1 MRFLRTKRSRSVAV
15 GLTAVLGVNASFL
28 APAIGQRM
36 QDYEAQTAGYKAKYG
51 HWDVIN
57 LPSSMRISA
66 VHAALLQD
74 GKILITAGSGNNA
87 TTFAAGQFSTLL
99 YDPQTRTGKEI
110 ATPTDMFCGGQA
122 FLPDGRLLIAGGTQ
136 DYEVLAQDAKR
147 AGGVVTIS
155 NYDRTGSG
163 HLLGNHTEIVGSNG
177 KKYLTDASVVLAP
190 AKLVPGKTRAT
201 RAGRLVPGQA
211 TVWAWA
217 EKNGDDSAYT
227 APGTPMT
234 FTVAGLDAATTS
246 KLTLTTA
253 RLTVT
258 KHNFEGSAY
267 SYLFDPVGE
276 RYQRVSDL
284 TVKRWYPTLTT
295 LSDGSVLAVSGL
307 DGIGQLVTPTHTAE
321 QFNTST
327 DQWTALPSLT
337 ERFPTYPSL
346 FQTSVPDRLFYSGS
360 NTGYGATDVLNHHPS
375 GFWNL
380 KTNAFT
386 PVPGLR
392 SADMTDSSGSAWLGP
407 VQDQRMVIVGG
418 GTPGE
423 TLQSTER
430 IDTIDLDSAAPS
442 WSPVAD
448 LPHPTRYPL
457 LVNLPDDSLFITG
470 GASAYRSE
478 NKTSNHDAEILD
490 PSTLRLSRVASPHVA
505 RSYHS
510 EALLLPDGRVLT
522 MGSNPLYSDA
532 GNTKKASFEQRLELY
547 TPAYLY
553 HGARPVISAAPS
565 TGLRR
570 WHPVGRHAAGRRH
583 RQGAAD
589 PAERGDP
596 CRQPGPA
603 QHRGE
608 LHRRQ
613 HRPEPDAAQ
622 FAVDHAGRLLHAVP
636 GEQAGRASIARWIRI
651 S

>member
-15 GLTAVLGVNASFL
+15 GLAAVMGVNASFL
-28 APAIGQRM
+28 APAIGQRV
-36 QDYEAQTAGYKAKYG
+36 QDFQEQTAGYKAKYG

-57 LPSSMRISA
+57 LPSSLRISA

-74 GKILITAGSGNNA
+74 GKILITAGSGNDA

-99 YDPQTRTGKEI
+99 YDPQTRTGKQI

-136 DYEVLAQDAKR
+136 DYEVLAANAKK

-155 NYDRTGSG
+155 NYDRSGAG
-163 HLLGNHTEIVGSNG
+163 HLLGNHTEIIGSNG
-177 KKYLTDASVVLAP
+177 KKYLSDADTVLAP
-190 AKLVPGKTRAT
+190 ARLVPGRTKAT

-227 APGTPMT
+227 ADTPMS
-234 FTVAGLDAATTS
+234 FTVAGLDPATAS
-246 KLTLTTA
+246 KLTLTTG
-253 RLTVT
+253 RMTVT

-267 SYLFDPVGE
+267 SYLFDPAAE

-307 DGIGQLVTPTHTAE
+307 DGIGQLVPAAHTAE
-321 QFNTST
+321 QFNAST
-327 DQWTALPSLT
+327 GRWTALPGLT

-346 FQTSVPDRLFYSGS
+346 FQTAVPNRLFYSGS
-360 NTGYGATDVLNHHPS
+360 NTGYGATDLLNHHPS
-375 GFWNL
+375 GFWDL

-392 SADMTDSSGSAWLGP
+392 AANLTDSSGSAWLGP

-418 GTPGE
+418 GLPGE
-423 TLQSTER
+423 TIQSTDR
-430 IDTIDLDSAAPS
+430 IDAIDLDSATPR

-457 LVNLPDDSLFITG
+457 LVNLPDDTLFITG
-470 GASAYRSE
+470 GAAAYRSE
-478 NKTSNHDAEILD
+478 NKTSNHDADILD
-490 PSTLRLSRVASPHVA
+490 PTTLRLSRVASPQVA

-532 GNTKKASFEQRLELY
+532 ANTKKAPFEQRLELY

-553 HGARPVISAAPS
+553 RGARPVISTAPS
-565 TGLRR
+565 TGKTGGVLS
-570 WHPVGRHAAGRRH
+570 VGTA
-583 RQGAAD
+583 QAAD
-589 PAERGDP
+589 IGKVR
-596 CRQPGPA
+596 
-603 QHRGE
+603 
-608 LHRRQ
+608 LI
-613 HRPEPDAAQ
+613 RPSAVTHADNLGQ
-622 FAVDHAGRLLHAVP
+622 RSVAVDFTASADGLNLTLPNSSAIMPAGYYMLFLVNKQGVP
-636 GEQAGRASIARWIRI
+636 SIARWIQI

>member
-15 GLTAVLGVNASFL
+15 GLAAVMGVNASFL

-36 QDYEAQTAGYKAKYG
+36 QDFQEQTAGYKVKYG
-51 HWDVIN
+51 HWDVIT
-57 LPSSMRISA
+57 LPSALRISA

-74 GKILITAGSGNNA
+74 GKILITAGSGNSA

-99 YDPQTRTGKEI
+99 YDPQTRTGKQI

-136 DYEVLAQDAKR
+136 DYEVLAADAKK

-155 NYDRTGSG
+155 NYDRTGAG
-163 HLLGNHTEIVGSNG
+163 HLLGNHTEIIGSNG
-177 KKYLTDASVVLAP
+177 KKYLTDASTVLAP
-190 AKLVPGKTRAT
+190 AKLVPGRTKAT

-227 APGTPMT
+227 AGTPMS
-234 FTVAGLDAATTS
+234 FTVAGLDPATAS

-253 RLTVT
+253 RMTVT

-267 SYLFDPVGE
+267 SYLFDPVAE

-307 DGIGQLVTPTHTAE
+307 DGIGQLVTAAHTAE
-321 QFNTST
+321 QFNAGTGR
-327 DQWTALPSLT
+327 WTALPGLT

-346 FQTSVPDRLFYSGS
+346 FQTAVPNRLFYSGS

-392 SADMTDSSGSAWLGP
+392 AAELTDSSSSAWLGP

-423 TLQSTER
+423 TIQSTDR
-430 IDTIDLDSAAPS
+430 IDAIDLDAAAPS

-457 LVNLPDDSLFITG
+457 LVNLPDDTLFITG

-478 NKTSNHDAEILD
+478 NGTSNHDAEILD
-490 PSTLRLSRVASPHVA
+490 PATLRLSRVASPRVT

-532 GNTKKASFEQRLELY
+532 ANTRKAPFEQRLELY

-553 HGARPVISAAPS
+553 HGARPVISTAPS
-565 TGLRR
+565 SGKTGGVLS
-570 WHPVGRHAAGRRH
+570 VGTA
-583 RQGAAD
+583 QAAD
-589 PAERGDP
+589 IGKVRLIRPSAVTHADNLGQRSVAVNFTVGTGSLTLTLPSSSAIMPAGYYMLFLVNK
-596 CRQPGPA
+596 QG
-603 QHRGE
+603 
-608 LHRRQ
+608 
-613 HRPEPDAAQ
+613 
-622 FAVDHAGRLLHAVP
+622 VP
-636 GEQAGRASIARWIRI
+636 SMARWIQI